1 MSIMKLNN
9 YFKDY
14 LPMNYREFRLSVYKM
29 SSNEA
34 VVAELLRIC
43 CEEDNVQAIKLFF
56 ERTLGKPE
64 KTIIIKRTSIRMEYP
79 NATKKA
85 LKPQVEEETTAVS
98 PLENKVIVEEKD
110 SPGWLLNRA
119 LDKIGESGQ
128 EYAYE
133 VIDGKD
139 RHSVI
144 EVLAANLYAIAM
156 RGGNLNAI
164 TLLFDYLDG
173 SVADVIRL
181 DAEDT
186 ILLENYAEQAPYNA
200 IQDEDGVWYVEEA
213 ML

>member
-1 MSIMKLNN
+1 MKLNN
-9 YFKDY
+9 YFKDH
-14 LPMNYREFRLSVYKM
+14 LPKNYRDFRLSVHKM

-64 KTIIIKRTSIRMEYP
+64 KTIVIKRTSIRMEYP

-85 LKPQVEEETTAVS
+85 LKPQIEEETTAVS
-98 PLENKVIVEEKD
+98 PLESKVIVEEKD

-173 SVADVIRL
+173 AIADVIRI
-181 DAEDT
+181 DDQDT

-200 IQDEDGVWYVEEA
+200 IQDEDGVWYVEEV

>member
-1 MSIMKLNN
+1 MKLNN
-9 YFKDY
+9 YFKDH
-14 LPMNYREFRLSVYKM
+14 LPKNYRDFRLSVHKM

-85 LKPQVEEETTAVS
+85 LEPQVEEETTTIS
-98 PLENKVIVEEKD
+98 PLESKVIVEEKD

-133 VIDGKD
+133 VIEDKD
-139 RHSVI
+139 RYPVI

-173 SVADVIRL
+173 SIADVIRL
-181 DAEDT
+181 DDQDT

-200 IQDEDGVWYVEEA
+200 IQDENGVWYVEEE

>member
-1 MSIMKLNN
+1 MKLNN
-9 YFKDY
+9 YFKDH
-14 LPMNYREFRLSVYKM
+14 LPKNYRDFRLSVHKM

-64 KTIIIKRTSIRMEYP
+64 KTILIKRTSIRMEYP
-79 NATKKA
+79 NATQKA
-85 LKPQVEEETTAVS
+85 LAPGDETETTAIS

-110 SPGWLLNRA
+110 SPGWLLNQA

-133 VIDGKD
+133 VIEDKD
-139 RHSVI
+139 RHPVI

-173 SVADVIRL
+173 SIADVIRL
-181 DAEDT
+181 DTEDT
-186 ILLENYAEQAPYNA
+186 ILLENYAEQAPYEA
-200 IQDEDGVWYVEEA
+200 KQDEDGVWYVEEE